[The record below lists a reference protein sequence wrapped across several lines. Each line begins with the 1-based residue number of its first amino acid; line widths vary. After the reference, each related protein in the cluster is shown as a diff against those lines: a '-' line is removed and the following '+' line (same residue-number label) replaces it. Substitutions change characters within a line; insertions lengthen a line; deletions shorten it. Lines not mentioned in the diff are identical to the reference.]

1 MGQKKGNTGNP
12 AGRPKGSK
20 NKVSTELKTWVQ
32 MLITSNTEQLEK
44 DLQSLEPNQK
54 WVIIEKL
61 LQFVIPKATIHLE
74 TKDTTPPRPTP
85 PARILRR
92 DELKE
97 YFEQLEK
104 EY

>member
-74 TKDTTPPRPTP
+74 TKDTTPARPSP
-85 PARILRR
+85 PARYLTAEEIKTYLAKLER
-92 DELKE
+92 D
-97 YFEQLEK
+97 Y
-104 EY
+104 